1 MARIKPEE
9 IIKRK
14 NKAEARKE
22 EWRTIYEECYEF
34 ALPQRNLYDG
44 YYEGK
49 TPGQNK
55 MGRVFDATAVNSTQR
70 FANRIQSALFPP
82 YRSWCELTPGNQI
95 PDERKPEI
103 REALEVYTNQMFDVI
118 RQTNFDLAMS
128 EFLLDLCVG
137 TAVMLIQPGDE
148 DAPVRFVP
156 VPQYLVSLEE
166 GPHGTVDNVY
176 RKMRIRAEAI
186 QRQWPDANISE
197 RLQRVIDDKPDE
209 EIELTEA
216 TVYNISEEIYC
227 YHLIWS
233 KEEMAEE
240 LVYRTME
247 ISPWIVARF
256 MKVPGEVYGRGPL
269 VTALPDIK
277 TLNKVKELVLKN
289 ASIAVSGVY
298 TAADDGVLNP
308 QSIRIVPGAII
319 PVARNGGPQ
328 GESLR
333 PLRSASDFNTS
344 QLVINDLV
352 DSVKRMLYD
361 DSLPPDNMSARSAT
375 EIVQRMKEL
384 SQNLGAAYGR
394 LITEVLTP
402 IVRRVL
408 FVMDEMNLIDLPL
421 SVDGMQVKVVPT
433 SPLAQSQNLDD
444 LEKVLQFGEI
454 ASQFGQVGQM
464 AINQEE
470 MLNYIAVKIG
480 VPQSLLTTAEER
492 EEMVQQMQ
500 QAMQQQQQQQQQ
512 QADPAQAIAEQ
523 LSGGQ

>member
-1 MARIKPEE
+1 MSRMTARE
-9 IIKRK
+9 ILKRQEKADKRK
-14 NKAEARKE
+14 D
-22 EWRTIYEECYEF
+22 EWRSVYEECYEF
-34 ALPQRNLYDG
+34 ALPQRNMYSG
-44 YYEGK
+44 SYEGR
-49 TPGQNK
+49 TAGQKK
-55 MGRVFDATAVNSTQR
+55 MTRVFDATAINATQR

-82 YRSWCELTPGNQI
+82 YRAWCTLTPGNQI
-95 PDERKPEI
+95 PKERQPEI
-103 REALEVYTNQMFDVI
+103 REALEVYNERMFDVI

-148 DAPVRFVP
+148 DSPVRFVP
-156 VPQYLVSLEE
+156 VPQYLVALEE

-176 RKMRIRAEAI
+176 RKLRVRSEAI
-186 QRQWPDANISE
+186 QRQWPDAQIPE
-197 RLQRVIDDKPDE
+197 KLQRVIEEKPEE
-209 EIELTEA
+209 EIDLIEA
-216 TVYNISEEIYC
+216 TVWNVSEDKYC
-227 YHLIWS
+227 YHLIWAKD
-233 KEEMAEE
+233 KEAQD
-240 LVYRTME
+240 LVYRTMDV
-247 ISPWIVARF
+247 SPWIVARF

-289 ASIAVSGVY
+289 ASLSVSGVY

-308 QSIRIVPGAII
+308 QAIKIVPGAII

-352 DSVKRMLYD
+352 MSIKKMLFD

-384 SQNLGAAYGR
+384 AQNLGSAYGR
-394 LITEVLTP
+394 LITEAMTP

-408 FVMDEMNLIDLPL
+408 YVMDQMNLIDLPL
-421 SVDGMQVKVVPT
+421 EVNGMQVKVVPT
-433 SPLAQSQNLDD
+433 SPLAQTQNMEDLD
-444 LEKVLQFGEI
+444 KVLQFAQI
-454 ASQFGQVGQM
+454 AAQFGQAGMM

-470 MLNYIAVKIG
+470 TLDYIATKMG
-480 VPQSLLTTAEER
+480 VPQALLNTPEQKQI
-492 EEMVQQMQ
+492 MVDQMQ
-500 QAMQQQQQQQQQ
+500 QAMAQQQQP
-512 QADPAQAIAEQ
+512 PAV
-523 LSGGQ
+523 

>member
-1 MARIKPEE
+1 MARISPQE
-9 IIKRK
+9 ILKRRD
-14 NKAEARKE
+14 KADARKE

-44 YYEGK
+44 YYEGR

-55 MGRVFDATAVNSTQR
+55 MARVFDATAINSTQR

-82 YRSWCELTPGNQI
+82 YRAWCTLTPGNEI
-95 PDERKPEI
+95 PKERRPEI
-103 REALEVYTNQMFDVI
+103 REALEIYAERMFDVI
-118 RQTNFDLAMS
+118 RQTNFDLAIS

-137 TAVMLIQPGDE
+137 TAVMLVQPGDE
-148 DAPVRFVP
+148 DAPVRFTP

-186 QRQWPDANISE
+186 SRQWPDAEIPAT
-197 RLQRVIDDKPDE
+197 LQRIIETKPE
-209 EIELTEA
+209 EEVDLLEA
-216 TVYNISEEIYC
+216 TVFNVSEDIYC
-227 YHLIWS
+227 YHLIYE
-233 KEEMAEE
+233 KEKSE
-240 LVYRTME
+240 LVYRTMDV
-247 ISPWIVARF
+247 SPWIVARF

-289 ASIAVSGVY
+289 ASLAVSGVY

-308 QSIRIVPGAII
+308 QTIQITPGAII
-319 PVARNGGPQ
+319 PVARNGGAQ

-333 PLRSASDFNTS
+333 PLRTASDFNTS

-352 DSVKRMLYD
+352 NSIKKMLFD

-384 SQNLGAAYGR
+384 SQNLGSAYGR
-394 LITEVLTP
+394 LITEAMTP

-408 FVMDEMNLIDLPL
+408 YVMDQMDIIDLPL
-421 SVDGMQVKVVPT
+421 DVNGMQVKVVPT
-433 SPLAQSQNLDD
+433 SPLAQTQNMED
-444 LEKVLQFGEI
+444 LEKVLQFGQI
-454 ASQFGQVGQM
+454 AAQFGQVGQM
-464 AINQEE
+464 ALNQEE
-470 MLNYIAVKIG
+470 MIDYIAVKMG
-480 VPQSLLTTAEER
+480 VPQELLTTPAER
-492 EEMVQQMQ
+492 EQMMQEMQ
-500 QAMQQQQQQQQQ
+500 QAMAQQ
-512 QADPAQAIAEQ
+512 QAAQGMIPGAE
-523 LSGGQ
+523 

>member
-1 MARIKPEE
+1 MARISPEE
-9 IIKRK
+9 ILKRRD
-14 NKAEARKE
+14 KADARKE

-49 TPGQNK
+49 TPGKNK
-55 MGRVFDATAVNSTQR
+55 MVRVFDATAINSTQR

-82 YRSWCELTPGNQI
+82 YRAWCTLGPGNEI
-95 PDERKPEI
+95 PKERQPEI
-103 REALEVYTNQMFDVI
+103 REALEIYAEKMFDVV

-148 DAPVRFVP
+148 DAPVRFTP

-176 RKMRIRAEAI
+176 RKMRLRAEAI
-186 QRQWPDANISE
+186 TRQWPDANIPE
-197 RLQRVIDDKPDE
+197 RLQRIINEKPE
-209 EIELTEA
+209 EEVDLLEA
-216 TVYNISEEIYC
+216 TVFNVSEDTYC
-227 YHLIWS
+227 YHLIWEKDKS
-233 KEEMAEE
+233 E

-308 QSIRIVPGAII
+308 QSIQIVPGAII

-333 PLRSASDFNTS
+333 PLRSAADFNTS

-352 DSVKRMLYD
+352 MSIKKMLFD

-384 SQNLGAAYGR
+384 SQNLGSAYGR
-394 LITEVLTP
+394 LITEAMTP
-402 IVRRVL
+402 IVRRIL
-408 FVMDEMNLIDLPL
+408 YVMDQQNIIDLPL
-421 SVDGMQVKVVPT
+421 KVNNMEVRVVPT
-433 SPLAQSQNLDD
+433 SPLAQAQNMED
-444 LEKVLQFGEI
+444 LEKVLQFAQI
-454 ASQFGQVGQM
+454 AAQFGQAGQM
-464 AINQEE
+464 TINQEE
-470 MLNYIAVKIG
+470 MLEYIAVKMG
-480 VPQSLLTTAEER
+480 VPQSVLTTPAER
-492 EEMVQQMQ
+492 EQMVQ
-500 QAMQQQQQQQQQ
+500 QAMQQQQAMAQQQQGGGVVEQAIQ
-512 QADPAQAIAEQ
+512 QAIPGA
-523 LSGGQ
+523 

>member
-1 MARIKPEE
+1 MARISPAEVL
-9 IIKRK
+9 KRQE
-14 NKAEARKE
+14 KADARKE

-34 ALPQRNLYDG
+34 ALPQRNLYSG
-44 YYEGK
+44 YYEGR
-49 TPGQNK
+49 TAGQNK
-55 MGRVFDATAVNSTQR
+55 MVRVFDATAINSTQR

-82 YRSWCELTPGNQI
+82 YRSWCTLEPGNEI
-95 PDERKPEI
+95 PRDRRGEI
-103 REALEVYTNQMFDVI
+103 REALEIYSERMFDVI

-137 TAVMLIQPGDE
+137 TAVMLIQPGDA

-176 RKMRIRAEAI
+176 RKLRIRGEAI
-186 QRQWPDANISE
+186 ARQWPDAKLPE
-197 RLQRVIDDKPDE
+197 DLVRKIDQKPDE
-209 EIELTEA
+209 EIDLIEA
-216 TVYNISEEIYC
+216 TVFNVDEDTYC
-227 YHLIWS
+227 YHLIWP
-233 KEEMAEE
+233 KQKAE
-240 LVYRTME
+240 LVYRTMNV
-247 ISPWIVARF
+247 SPWIVARF

-289 ASIAVSGVY
+289 ASLAVAGVY

-308 QSIRIVPGAII
+308 QTIQITPGAII

-333 PLRSASDFNTS
+333 PLRSATDFNTS

-352 DSVKRMLYD
+352 MNIKKMLYD

-384 SQNLGAAYGR
+384 SQNLGSAYGR
-394 LITEVLTP
+394 LITEAMTP

-408 FVMDEMNLIDLPL
+408 YVMDEIGLIDLPL
-421 SVDGMQVKVVPT
+421 SVDGLEVKVVPT
-433 SPLAQSQNLDD
+433 SPLAQTQNMED
-444 LEKVLQFGEI
+444 LEKVLQFGQI
-454 ASQFGQVGQM
+454 AAQFGMQGQVM
-464 AINQEE
+464 VNQEE
-470 MLNYIAVKIG
+470 MLEYIAEKMS
-480 VPQSLLTTAEER
+480 VPQKLLNNAEQR
-492 EEMVQQMQ
+492 EQIIQQMQ
-500 QAMQQQQQQQQQ
+500 EVQAQQQQM
-512 QADPAQAIAEQ
+512 AAPPGAQ
-523 LSGGQ
+523 